1 MINILLAAL
10 IVLLLIG
17 AGTCGKGS
25 YNEDYL
31 APKQSKTVRGVA
43 AIFILFH
50 HLSFKI
56 CVEGSIFYNCY
67 AYVGILCVAVFF
79 FYSGYGLTISLRN
92 KKNYMQGFIRKRFLT
107 ILVPYLMIAFIYWI
121 WSAMNGNPYSIR
133 YMLLSYLS
141 GYPFVENSWYVVV
154 ILFYYL
160 VFYILVKIGGSTTP
174 KSYLA
179 ERFYSL

>member
-1 MINILLAAL
+1 MERGVTTRIIWHLR
-10 IVLLLIG
+10 
-17 AGTCGKGS
+17 
-25 YNEDYL
+25 
-31 APKQSKTVRGVA
+31 QSKAVRGVA

-50 HLSFKI
+50 YLSFKI

-92 KKNYMQGFIRKRFLT
+92 KKNYMQEFIRKRFLT

-154 ILFYYL
+154 ILFYYRG
-160 VFYILVKIGGSTTP
+160 FYCSGL
-174 KSYLA
+174 YL
-179 ERFYSL
+179 